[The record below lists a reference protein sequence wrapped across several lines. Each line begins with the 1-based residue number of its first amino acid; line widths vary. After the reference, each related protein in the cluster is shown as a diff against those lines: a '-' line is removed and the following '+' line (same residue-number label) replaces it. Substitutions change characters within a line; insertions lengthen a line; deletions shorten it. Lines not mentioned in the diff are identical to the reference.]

1 MLTVGGTAEL
11 AGELRVQAIDDFVPA
26 GSDAIA
32 IITATDVQGMFDTV
46 DLPDGFAL
54 EYGTTEVIIRRAQP
68 TADFSNDGL
77 INLLDFAILQSCFAG
92 PGQHTFNTDL
102 DQDADVDLEDFELF
116 RIALVGG

>member
-1 MLTVGGTAEL
+1 
-11 AGELRVQAIDDFVPA
+11 
-26 GSDAIA
+26 
-32 IITATDVQGMFDTV
+32 
-46 DLPDGFAL
+46 
-54 EYGTTEVIIRRAQP
+54 VIIRRAQP

-92 PGQHTFNTDL
+92 PGQPAGADCADTFNTDL